1 MQTAFQNILRCP
13 RCRSILTPPPVRCAN
28 DSCELS
34 STPFL
39 VVNGQLV
46 LVDFTDSILIKTDFV
61 DRSGAAPLSTKS
73 SPLRDFVIYCY
84 RKIAHPMNKAAHRLT
99 VDMADRLRLA
109 RRAAG
114 KPRILVIGGG
124 LVGSGVAHLYNADDI
139 DLIGTDIFV
148 SPSTRLV
155 ADGHKLPFADETF
168 DAVLVQAVLEH
179 VLTPQTVVEEIYRV
193 LRPGGLVYADTPFMQ
208 QVHERAYDFTRFTV
222 SGHRWLFRRFELIEA
237 GASLGAGT
245 ALLWSIRYF
254 IAACTGSWRL
264 GQIAALP
271 LLWLRYFDGRSR
283 NHQDAASGVYFY
295 GTKSGES
302 VQPRDMIKF
311 YEAQL
316 VANKSGTAKRAS

>member
-1 MQTAFQNILRCP
+1 
-13 RCRSILTPPPVRCAN
+13 
-28 DSCELS
+28 
-34 STPFL
+34 
-39 VVNGQLV
+39 VNGQLV
-46 LVDFTDSILIKTDFV
+46 LVDFADSILIKTDFV
-61 DRSGAAPLSTKS
+61 DRSGAAPLSTAS
-73 SPLRDFVIYCY
+73 SPLRDFVIYWY
-84 RKIAHPMNKAAHRLT
+84 RKIAHPVNKAAHRLT
-99 VDMADRLRLA
+99 VDMAGRLRLA
-109 RRAAG
+109 CSAAG
-114 KPRILVIGGG
+114 KPRMLVIGGG
-124 LVGSGVAHLYNADDI
+124 LVGSGVDHLYEARDI

-179 VLTPQTVVEEIYRV
+179 VLNPQIVVEEIYRV

-208 QVHERAYDFTRFTV
+208 QVHEKAYDFTRFTV
-222 SGHRWLFRRFELIEA
+222 SGHRWLFRKFELIEA

-254 IAACTGSWRL
+254 IAACTGNWRL

-271 LLWLRYFDGRSR
+271 LLWLHYFDGRSR
-283 NHQDAASGVYFY
+283 NQQDAASGVYFY
-295 GTKSGES
+295 GIKSGES

-316 VANKSGTAKRAS
+316 AANRSGAAKRVS

>member
-1 MQTAFQNILRCP
+1 
-13 RCRSILTPPPVRCAN
+13 
-28 DSCELS
+28 
-34 STPFL
+34 
-39 VVNGQLV
+39 V
-46 LVDFTDSILIKTDFV
+46 LVDFADSILVKADFV
-61 DRSGAAPLSTKS
+61 DRSGAAPLSAKS

-99 VDMADRLRLA
+99 VDMADRLRLTNPK
-109 RRAAG
+109 AG
-114 KPRILVIGGG
+114 KPRMLVIGGG
-124 LVGSGVAHLYNADDI
+124 LVGSGVEHLYDAEDI

-208 QVHERAYDFTRFTV
+208 QVHEKAYDFTRFTV

-254 IAACTGSWRL
+254 IAACTGNWRL

-271 LLWLRYFDGRSR
+271 LLWLRFFDGRSR
-283 NHQDAASGVYFY
+283 YQQDAASGVYFY
-295 GTKSGES
+295 GTKSCES
-302 VQPRDMIKF
+302 VHPRDMIKF
-311 YEAQL
+311 YETQL
-316 VANKSGTAKRAS
+316 VANKGGVAKRAS